1 MVTNM
6 KTATPNFKVTVQ
18 NQELA
23 PVGFKAWLGVFPAVS
38 ALAIATQMSG
48 ALAFCAAASLSVT
61 MAVVAHA
68 SIKDADNDGKFEA
81 KQRAIGL
88 MAPALFAL
96 LMWLSVLAGGALA
109 STFVTSSAVA
119 FGVFGG
125 LVALDLI
132 AAAATLFILE
142 RGEGVCGLSLASLI
156 NGKYSGLLGR
166 LV

>member
-1 MVTNM
+1 M
-6 KTATPNFKVTVQ
+6 KTATSNFEVTIQ

-23 PVGFKAWLGVFPAVS
+23 PVGLKAWLGAFSAVC

-48 ALAFCAAASLSVT
+48 ALALCLATSLSVT
-61 MAVVAHA
+61 MAAIAHA
-68 SIKDADNDGKFEA
+68 SIKDADNDGRFED

-96 LMWLSVLAGGALA
+96 LMWLSVLVGSALA

-119 FGVFGG
+119 FAVFGA
-125 LVALDLI
+125 LVVAELAI
-132 AAAATLFILE
+132 AAAVLFILE

-166 LV
+166 LF